1 MSTDH
6 PTNSRQTVVD
16 YATKQQTKRDYW
28 DRESELEDLIE
39 RCSRAIARGKPKHYG
54 YVASTLDDS
63 VIPLLEDH
71 TGTRVTDY
79 SAPLTD
85 HDDWDYG
92 TLAEFRERAPTYAA
106 CFGERYGDLPAHVQ
120 DRAEHV
126 VEQTLRS
133 ITAIA
138 EHEEIVMD
146 TYNGKAD
153 AVGFD
158 LKLGEH
164 LQDGRMDLGDPVE
177 LVTDEQV
184 DAVKWLVC
192 GGTGMGK
199 STGTERFAEDYL
211 AASQSEGRDYKILD
225 ILGMRQGE
233 NWLVDLP
240 QLQPDLRRIREEQG
254 LPPSFAEADDRDPPQ
269 VEILHPL
276 TRGFNDKHLPYD
288 VDDERFV
295 VRPFTVPASEFR
307 KPVMVSLL
315 MSRLSESEEA
325 TIREV
330 YDDVDEAKADWSL
343 RDLAEA
349 ILKRDELSDK
359 HKSKAVGVLR
369 SLQNEGFIRTHAD
382 EHTLDWHAV
391 MNDTDTYTI
400 VSQALCDRDLSA
412 LMTFAYILDR
422 CFRIREGSNYDSE
435 AVLVMRELW
444 EVVPHKRRRSFD
456 AREAAVQEA
465 IGQIAMKVMRQNRH
479 AGIHLVADTQ
489 EPSDLLKSVR
499 ELFNHYV
506 VYSANRDTID
516 DIFEWT
522 QNNRTRSF
530 WSTMTAKAGQAG
542 VVGQAKPALE
552 NRDIE
557 FISPVE
563 VTPPS
568 HHHFD
573 VKTDGTGWHARAK
586 YMTPTEE
593 CSECE
598 HDDLERS
605 ADGYTVTCPA
615 CGHEELDASG
625 GRNETLRRPADVDG
639 VEWDD
644 SVPEDLE
651 VPTLGEQLDADGDG
665 PDPETFP
672 VKAFARDCLERQS
685 GAKLRKARLYEAFNN
700 YLIDHGHEPYDF
712 ENHGDLTTFGRK
724 LAKELAG
731 PLESSEVGS
740 DREVAY
746 SDLVFSDMGEDYE
759 NMQPPEVESSAAPI
773 RGDD

>member
-1 MSTDH
+1 MSTERERR
-6 PTNSRQTVVD
+6 SAVD
-16 YATKQQTKRDYW
+16 YATQDQSKRDYW
-28 DRESELEDLIE
+28 DRESEIETLIE
-39 RCSRAIARGKPKHYG
+39 RCSRAVARGRPKHYR
-54 YVASTLDDS
+54 YVAKVLSDEL
-63 VIPLLEDH
+63 VPLLEDH
-71 TGTRVTDY
+71 TGKSLLEFDGTLDE
-79 SAPLTD
+79 
-85 HDDWDYG
+85 HEDWDYM
-92 TLAEFRERAPTYAA
+92 AISDFYDRRETFTHAFNGHYDDLTVSTRDYA
-106 CFGERYGDLPAHVQ
+106 RD
-120 DRAEHV
+120 V
-126 VEQTLRS
+126 VEGTLRS
-133 ITAIA
+133 VTAVA
-138 EHEEIVMD
+138 ESEGVVMD
-146 TYNGKAD
+146 TYEAKAD
-153 AVGFD
+153 AVGFEV
-158 LKLGEH
+158 KLGEH

-211 AASQSEGRDYKILD
+211 FASQAEGRDYKILD

-240 QLQPDLRRIREEQG
+240 QQQDDLRRIREEQG
-254 LPPSFAEADDRDPPQ
+254 LPPSFAEAEGREPPN

-276 TRGFNDKHLPYD
+276 TRDFNTNSLPFD

-307 KPVMVSLL
+307 KPVMVSLI

-330 YDDVDEAKADWSL
+330 YDEVDEAKDDWSL
-343 RDLAEA
+343 RDIAEA
-349 ILKRDELSDK
+349 ILERDELSDK
-359 HKSKAVGVLR
+359 HKSKAAGVLR

-382 EHTLDWHAV
+382 EHTLDWHEV
-391 MNDTDTYTI
+391 MESTDTYTI
-400 VSQALCDRDLSA
+400 FSQALCERDLSA
-412 LMTFAYILDR
+412 LMTFAYVLDR
-422 CFRIREGSNYDSE
+422 CFRFREGSNYRSE

-479 AGIHLVADTQ
+479 AGIHIVADTQ

-557 FISPVE
+557 FVSPVE

-573 VKTDGTGWHARAK
+573 VKTDGTGWHARAR
-586 YMTPTEE
+586 YFTPTTQ
-593 CSECE
+593 CSECD
-598 HDDLERS
+598 HGDLERS
-605 ADGYTVTCPA
+605 EDGYTVTCPE

-625 GRNETLRRPADVDG
+625 GRCEELRRPADVDS
-639 VEWDD
+639 VEWDG
-644 SVPEDLE
+644 SVPEELE
-651 VPTLGEQLDADGDG
+651 VPTLSDKLDIDGDDR
-665 PDPETFP
+665 PDPNAFP
-672 VKAFARDCLERQS
+672 VKAFVHDCLERQS
-685 GAKLRKARLYEAFNN
+685 GAKLRKSRLYEAFNN
-700 YLIDHGHEPYDF
+700 YLKDHGQTPYDF
-712 ENHGDLTTFGRK
+712 ENHSDITTFGK
-724 LAKELAG
+724 KIGKEVPG
-731 PLESSEVGS
+731 PLETTTVGENR
-740 DREVAY
+740 DKAY
-746 SDLVFSDMGEDYE
+746 KDIVFTSRGEDYE
-759 NMQPPEVESSAAPI
+759 TLEPRGLSSSSEPI
-773 RGDD
+773 LGDD

>member
-1 MSTDH
+1 MSS
-6 PTNSRQTVVD
+6 NSDRRSAVD
-16 YATKQQTKRDYW
+16 YATQDQSKRDYW
-28 DRESELEDLIE
+28 DRESEIETLIE
-39 RCSRAIARGKPKHYG
+39 RCSRALARGRPKHYR
-54 YVASTLDDS
+54 YVAKTLSEDLVPMLEEHTGQS
-63 VIPLLEDH
+63 LLEFDGSIDDH
-71 TGTRVTDY
+71 E
-79 SAPLTD
+79 
-85 HDDWDYG
+85 DWDYMA
-92 TLAEFRERAPTYAA
+92 LSEFYEGREVYTHAFNGHYEDLSLSARDHSRDIVERTVRA
-106 CFGERYGDLPAHVQ
+106 V
-120 DRAEHV
+120 
-126 VEQTLRS
+126 
-133 ITAIA
+133 TAIA
-138 EHEEIVMD
+138 EHEDIVMD
-146 TYNGKAD
+146 TYQSKAD
-153 AVGFD
+153 GTGFE

-211 AASQSEGRDYKILD
+211 AASHAEGRDYKILD

-240 QLQPDLRRIREEQG
+240 QQQDDLRRIREDQG
-254 LPPSFAEADDRDPPQ
+254 LPPSFAEAEDRDPPK
-269 VEILHPL
+269 VEILHPM
-276 TRGFNDKHLPYD
+276 TRGFCDNSLPYD
-288 VDDERFV
+288 VDGEEFV

-307 KPVMVSLL
+307 KPVMVSLI

-330 YDDVDEAKADWSL
+330 YDEVDEAKDDWAL
-343 RDLAEA
+343 KDIAEA
-349 ILKRDELSDK
+349 ILERDELSDK

-382 EHTLDWHAV
+382 EHTLDWHEV
-391 MNDTDTYTI
+391 MESTDTYTI
-400 VSQALCDRDLSA
+400 FSQALCERDLSA

-422 CFRIREGSNYDSE
+422 CFRFREGSNYNSE

-479 AGIHLVADTQ
+479 AGIHLIADTQ

-530 WSTMTAKAGQAG
+530 WSTMTAQAGQAG
-542 VVGQAKPALE
+542 IVGQAKPALE

-557 FISPVE
+557 FVSPVE

-573 VKTDGTGWHARAK
+573 VKTDGTGWHARAR
-586 YMTPTEE
+586 YFTPIEE
-593 CSECE
+593 CSECG
-598 HDDLERS
+598 HDALERS
-605 ADGYTVTCPA
+605 ESGYFVTCPE
-615 CGHEELDASG
+615 CDHEELDASG
-625 GRNETLRRPADVDG
+625 GRCEALRRPTDVDG
-639 VEWDD
+639 LNWDD
-644 SVPEDLE
+644 SVPDELE
-651 VPTLGEQLDADGDG
+651 VPTLGDKLEVTEDGG
-665 PDPETFP
+665 PDPEAFP
-672 VKAFARDCLERQS
+672 VRAFVEYCLTRKS
-685 GAKLRKARLYEAFNN
+685 GTNTVKQEVYDAFNAFVQD
-700 YLIDHGHEPYDF
+700 YGHDPWDF
-712 ENHGDLTTFGRK
+712 DDQSVSIRFGKK
-724 LAKELAG
+724 LKKRMDG
-731 PLESSEVGS
+731 P
-740 DREVAY
+740 
-746 SDLVFSDMGEDYE
+746 
-759 NMQPPEVESSAAPI
+759 VESAPNSD
-773 RGDD
+773 GDMVFYDLALTEEGEHYLDGFEELSEAGEPILGD

>member
-1 MSTDH
+1 MSSNTDRR
-6 PTNSRQTVVD
+6 SAVD
-16 YATKQQTKRDYW
+16 YATQDQSKHDYW
-28 DRESELEDLIE
+28 SRESEIETLIE
-39 RCSRAIARGKPKHYG
+39 RCSRAMARGQPKHYR
-54 YVASTLDDS
+54 YVATTLSDDL
-63 VIPLLEDH
+63 IPLLEDH
-71 TGTRVTDY
+71 TGQSLLEFDGN
-79 SAPLTD
+79 LDD
-85 HDDWDYG
+85 HEGWDYM
-92 TLAEFRERAPTYAA
+92 AISDFHERRETFSHAFNGHYDGLSVSARDYAK
-106 CFGERYGDLPAHVQ
+106 D
-120 DRAEHV
+120 V
-126 VEQTLRS
+126 VEGTLRS
-133 ITAIA
+133 VTAVA
-138 EHEEIVMD
+138 EYEEIVMD
-146 TYNGKAD
+146 TYQSKAD
-153 AVGFD
+153 GIGFEV
-158 LKLGEH
+158 KLGEH

-184 DAVKWLVC
+184 DALKWLVC

-211 AASQSEGRDYKILD
+211 AASQAEGRDYKILD

-233 NWLVDLP
+233 NWLIDLP
-240 QLQPDLRRIREEQG
+240 QQQSDLRRIREEQG
-254 LPPSFAEADDRDPPQ
+254 LPPSFAEADGREPPT

-276 TRGFNDKHLPYD
+276 TRGFCEKSLPFD
-288 VDDERFV
+288 ADDERFV

-307 KPVMVSLL
+307 KPVMVSLI

-330 YDDVDEAKADWSL
+330 YDEVDEAKTDWSL
-343 RDLAEA
+343 KDLAEA
-349 ILKRDELSDK
+349 ILKREELSDK

-382 EHTLDWHAV
+382 EHTLEWHDV
-391 MNDTDTYTI
+391 MESTDTYTI
-400 VSQALCDRDLSA
+400 FSQALCDRDLSA
-412 LMTFAYILDR
+412 LMTFAYVLDR
-422 CFRIREGSNYDSE
+422 CFRIREGSNYKSE

-479 AGIHLVADTQ
+479 AGIHIVADTQ

-542 VVGQAKPALE
+542 IVGQAKPALE

-557 FISPVE
+557 FVSPVE
-563 VTPPS
+563 ITPPS

-605 ADGYTVTCPA
+605 EDGYTVTCPECDHA
-615 CGHEELDASG
+615 ELDASG
-625 GRNETLRRPADVDG
+625 GRCETLRRPADVET
-639 VEWDD
+639 VTWDD
-644 SVPEDLE
+644 SVPSSLE
-651 VPTLGEQLDADGDG
+651 VPTLRDKLEATEDSG
-665 PDPETFP
+665 PDPEAFP
-672 VKAFARDCLERQS
+672 VRAFVEYCLTRKSGTNTVKQEVYDAFNAFAQD
-685 GAKLRKARLYEAFNN
+685 Y
-700 YLIDHGHEPYDF
+700 GHEPWDF
-712 ENHGDLTTFGRK
+712 GDQSVSIRFGKK
-724 LAKELAG
+724 LKKRMDG
-731 PLESSEVGS
+731 P
-740 DREVAY
+740 
-746 SDLVFSDMGEDYE
+746 
-759 NMQPPEVESSAAPI
+759 VESAPNGDGNMVFYDIALTDEGEYYLSGFEGLSEAGDPI
-773 RGDD
+773 RND

>member
-1 MSTDH
+1 MSTD
-6 PTNSRQTVVD
+6 NRQTVVD
-16 YATKQQTKRDYW
+16 YATSDQQKRDYW
-28 DRESELEDLIE
+28 DRESELEELIE
-39 RCSRAIARGKPKHYG
+39 RCSRATARGKPKHYG
-54 YVASTLDDS
+54 YAATTLAEDI
-63 VIPLLEDH
+63 IPLLEDH
-71 TGTRVTDY
+71 TGVDPIHRYSSHLSDHEDWHYTD
-79 SAPLTD
+79 LV
-85 HDDWDYG
+85 
-92 TLAEFRERAPTYAA
+92 EFYDRHETIAA
-106 CFGERYGDLPAHVQ
+106 CFGDAYADLPPHTI
-120 DRAEHV
+120 DRAEGV
-126 VEQTLRS
+126 VERTLRS

-138 EHEEIVMD
+138 EHEDIVMD
-146 TYNGKAD
+146 SYQGRAD
-153 AVGFD
+153 GTGFEV
-158 LKLGEH
+158 KLGEH

-211 AASQSEGRDYKILD
+211 AASHAEGRDYKILD

-240 QLQPDLRRIREEQG
+240 QQQDDLRRIREEQG
-254 LPPSFAEADDRDPPQ
+254 LEPSFAEADDREPPQ
-269 VEILHPL
+269 VEILHPM
-276 TRGFNDKHLPYD
+276 TRGFCEKSLPFD
-288 VDDERFV
+288 PDDEQFR

-307 KPVMVSLL
+307 KPVMVSLI

-330 YDDVDEAKADWSL
+330 YDEVDEAKDDWSL
-343 RDLAEA
+343 KDIAEA
-349 ILKRDELSDK
+349 ILERDELSDK

-382 EHTLDWHAV
+382 EHTLDWHDV
-391 MNDTDTYTI
+391 MQSTETYTI
-400 VSQALCDRDLSA
+400 FSQALCDRDLSA
-412 LMTFAYILDR
+412 LMTFAYVLDR
-422 CFRIREGSNYDSE
+422 CFRHREGSNYNSE

-479 AGIHLVADTQ
+479 AGIHIVADTQ

-530 WSTMTAKAGQAG
+530 WSTMTAQAGQAG
-542 VVGQAKPALE
+542 IVGQAKPALE

-557 FISPVE
+557 FVSPVE

-586 YMTPTEE
+586 YFTPTET
-593 CSECE
+593 CSECG
-598 HDDLERS
+598 HDVLERS
-605 ADGYTVTCPA
+605 ADGYMVTCSE

-625 GRNETLRRPADVDG
+625 GRTETLRRPADVDG
-639 VEWDD
+639 VTWDD
-644 SVPEDLE
+644 SVPSDLE
-651 VPTLGEQLDADGDG
+651 VPTLGDKLEVDEDSG
-665 PDPETFP
+665 PDPEAFP
-672 VKAFARDCLERQS
+672 VKAFAEYCLTRKS
-685 GAKLRKARLYEAFNN
+685 GTNTVKQEVYEAFNAFAQD
-700 YLIDHGHEPYDF
+700 YGHDPWDF
-712 ENHGDLTTFGRK
+712 DDQSVSIRFGKK
-724 LAKELAG
+724 LKKRMDG
-731 PLESSEVGS
+731 P
-740 DREVAY
+740 
-746 SDLVFSDMGEDYE
+746 
-759 NMQPPEVESSAAPI
+759 VESAPN
-773 RGDD
+773 GDGDMVFYDIALTDEGEYYLDGFDGLSDAGKPIAGSQ